1 MSVRSSERAI
11 LVAFRMIRLSKY
23 QDSSLKLVP
32 SKTRMPANRPDLL
45 DTVLASVH
53 PTDTCIFVWL
63 AEIIFDIIAT
73 MHVGQELR
81 TNHPGGSSNDK
92 TFKIPRFVSRIGVVE
107 NQDAC
112 QSAGPPGYG
121 SGFDTSNRNLYI
133 YLTCK
138 TSF

>member
-1 MSVRSSERAI
+1 
-11 LVAFRMIRLSKY
+11 
-23 QDSSLKLVP
+23 
-32 SKTRMPANRPDLL
+32 MPANRPDLL

-92 TFKIPRFVSRIGVVE
+92 TFKISRFVSRIGVVE
-107 NQDAC
+107 TRMPANRPDLLDTVLASIHPTETC
-112 QSAGPPGYG
+112 IFIWLAKLL
-121 SGFDTSNRNLYI
+121 FDIIAT
-133 YLTCK
+133 
-138 TSF
+138 